1 MGLVRFPGHSI
12 STRPFPLAPRRS
24 QPRLAP
30 SSMWLTW
37 PVQDAGGEGM
47 TECGMWRTVITSMAV
62 FGVLAVSASA
72 SQTGAESPAR
82 EKAPLRIAVAAMISP
97 EETLSVY
104 QELMDYI
111 AARLGR
117 PVEIKQRRTYQ
128 EVNDMLGAGKLDAA
142 ILCSGP
148 YVHAKRQYGV
158 ELLAVPVINGSPT
171 YRSYII
177 VPSSSTAASLEELQR
192 ARFAFTDPLSMSGY
206 LYPVYALIS
215 RGRQPA
221 TFFAKTLFTHS
232 HDNSIEAV
240 AEGVVD
246 GAAVDSLIYDY
257 LQTTNPM
264 LVARTRIIHRSPP
277 MGAQPV
283 AVPRNIDPAMKQA
296 LRGLFLGLDQ
306 DAAGRGILKKLG
318 VDRFIAGD
326 DALYDSIRKM
336 LQIVEGARV
345 R

>member
-1 MGLVRFPGHSI
+1 
-12 STRPFPLAPRRS
+12 
-24 QPRLAP
+24 
-30 SSMWLTW
+30 
-37 PVQDAGGEGM
+37 
-47 TECGMWRTVITSMAV
+47 MWRTLTTLMAV
-62 FGVLAVSASA
+62 CGMLAASA
-72 SQTGAESPAR
+72 GVSWAGAAETAR
-82 EKAPLRIAVAAMISP
+82 SRVPLRIAVAAMISP

-111 AARLGR
+111 AAKLGR

-142 ILCSGP
+142 ILCSGT

-177 VPSSSTAASLEELQR
+177 VPQSSTAASLEELHR
-192 ARFAFTDPLSMSGY
+192 KRFAFTDPLSTSGY
-206 LYPVYALIS
+206 LYPVYYLVS

-221 TFFAKTLFTHS
+221 TFFAKTLFTYS

-240 AEGVVD
+240 AESVVD

-257 LQTTNPM
+257 LQTTNPA
-264 LVARTRIIHRSPP
+264 LVARTRIINRSPP
-277 MGAQPV
+277 FGAQPV
-283 AVPRNIDPAMKQA
+283 GVPKNLDLATKRA
-296 LRGLFLGLDQ
+296 LRDLFLGMDQ
-306 DAAGRGILKKLG
+306 DTTGRGILKKLG

-336 LQIVEGARV
+336 LQVVEGAKIR
-345 R
+345 